1 MPRSKKALKSR
12 TPQGTNRNTAIQAR
26 PGAARRV
33 RGRRAVIIASWV
45 RELGRGP
52 EPAGSGTRSRPFPAP
67 DLRSRGGGAGRA
79 QRRPSLRVHDL
90 GDGAGIVLLRLAD
103 VEKLFLLEKVGRGDC
118 EVRVLSEQGL

>member
-45 RELGRGP
+45 RGELGRSP
-52 EPAGSGTRSRPFPAP
+52 DRAGSGTRSRPIPAP

-79 QRRPSLRVHDL
+79 QRGPSLRVHDL

-118 EVRVLSEQGL
+118 EVR